1 MEKTLKKKKSSEAS
15 LEQQA
20 DQNPERECPTIRSC
34 PECTS
39 NTPPS
44 PNPPKMKQKVKWKTV
59 RLSWNKKKNYANKSG
74 LKFLH
79 IDVRESFSVIANASF
94 QFLLLKVAQVVVF
107 SLGGNY
113 FHRGSCGF
121 GYLFSPFNKWNNLKY
136 VLYLLRLCLSNIKI

>member
-44 PNPPKMKQKVKWKTV
+44 PNPPQNETKSKMKNCTFILEQKKY
-59 RLSWNKKKNYANKSG
+59 YANKSG
-74 LKFLH
+74 LNFLH
-79 IDVRESFSVIANASF
+79 IDVRESFSVIANALF

-107 SLGGNY
+107 NLGAITFTQGHVGLDI
-113 FHRGSCGF
+113 F
-121 GYLFSPFNKWNNLKY
+121 FSPLINE
-136 VLYLLRLCLSNIKI
+136 II